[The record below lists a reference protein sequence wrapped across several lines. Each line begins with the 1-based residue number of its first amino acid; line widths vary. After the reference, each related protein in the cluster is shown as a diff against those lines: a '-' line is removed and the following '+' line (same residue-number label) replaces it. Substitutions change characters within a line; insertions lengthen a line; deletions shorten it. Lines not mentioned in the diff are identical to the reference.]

1 MAVAL
6 LPTII
11 RIFGAGG
18 SFGRGFAAAERN
30 ILNWIRVC
38 LPSGGVSMT
47 GAVTDELLGLR
58 FLWLG
63 DFVTWSPYVLLAAA
77 VLQIPIWFVLTVRAY
92 NRIKHS

>member
-1 MAVAL
+1 
-6 LPTII
+6 
-11 RIFGAGG
+11 
-18 SFGRGFAAAERN
+18 
-30 ILNWIRVC
+30 
-38 LPSGGVSMT
+38 MT